1 LKSIYIN
8 FQFYSVC
15 PENNKQTST
24 AFQNSKKQAIMKKVK
39 AEEETKAN
47 SVRIEGHRLH
57 KQVFE
62 LYNKSILSF
71 EEVGKPAKDPSKQK
85 IKFIEKVAAK
95 KSSLSLPDSS
105 SIDLQNLTLTQPILL
120 GSEELKS
127 IDSVLLGVSLPIEI
141 ISLSTNKTDISSPV
155 FFGSLFQDLE
165 KAHQKNSLL
174 KSKQHRKPMKLEVI
188 QQKYLKNILS
198 RLLKNS
204 WKFSTKNNN
213 NKKKTRLLSSENE
226 EKEMISLL
234 QEFRDLPF
242 LLYLEQKLFSSSESS
257 RNTFQLFLSHFLY
270 FTPRELNSIHSSFQL
285 LQKANK
291 KKKKNQEN
299 HSPPEDGKSGKKNT
313 KKEKAK
319 KKAKEEAEKELEE
332 KSAFS
337 WLSDRFLPKEFLLE
351 LQLFLDSQPE
361 EKIVYDN
368 KRRKGSPTSQQDEQ
382 KEEEDDVEEL

>member
-1 LKSIYIN
+1 L
-8 FQFYSVC
+8 
-15 PENNKQTST
+15 T
-24 AFQNSKKQAIMKKVK
+24 AFQNSKKQAIRKNVK
-39 AEEETKAN
+39 AEEEIKAN

-62 LYNKSILSF
+62 MYNKSILSF
-71 EEVGKPAKDPSKQK
+71 EETGKPAEDPRKEKKQ
-85 IKFIEKVAAK
+85 IVEKRSTK

-105 SIDLQNLTLTQPILL
+105 VDWQNLTLTQPMLL

-141 ISLSTNKTDISSPV
+141 IPLSTNKTDISSPV

-165 KAHQKNSLL
+165 KAHQRNSLL
-174 KSKQHRKPMKLEVI
+174 KSKQHRKPLKLEVI

-198 RLLKNS
+198 KLLKNS
-204 WKFSTKNNN
+204 WKFSMKNNNNN
-213 NKKKTRLLSSENE
+213 NKKKTRLPSNEIE

-234 QEFRDLPF
+234 QEFRDLSF
-242 LLYLEQKLFSSSESS
+242 LLYLQQKLFSSSESS
-257 RNTFQLFLSHFLY
+257 RKAFQRFLSDFLY

-285 LQKANK
+285 LQKTNK
-291 KKKKNQEN
+291 KKNIPPEEGKNVKKNKKQE
-299 HSPPEDGKSGKKNT
+299 KSKSKANKEET
-313 KKEKAK
+313 KK
-319 KKAKEEAEKELEE
+319 EKELEE

-368 KRRKGSPTSQQDEQ
+368 KR
-382 KEEEDDVEEL
+382 KEREFRQSTGRAKRGRR